1 MRYFA
6 NKEDL
11 EMGIAQS
18 FSKNFGLYAE
28 RVGALHIKTASA
40 KAAHNVVN
48 LLEQLA
54 RSELTSPPAYGARIV
69 EIILND
75 QELFAKWELDLKT
88 MSSRISEMRHELYN
102 ELLRLD
108 TPGRWEHILTQVGL
122 NTMFLIQIT
131 QKVKSRLE
139 CFHTLASQKDRR

>member
-28 RVGALHIKTASA
+28 RVGALHIKTTSA
-40 KAAHNVVN
+40 KAAHNVAN

-69 EIILND
+69 EMVLND
-75 QELFAKWELDLKT
+75 EELFAKWKLDLKT

-102 ELLRLD
+102 ELIRLD

-122 NTMFLIQIT
+122 NTILLTQISL
-131 QKVKSRLE
+131 KIKSRLE
-139 CFHTLASQKDRR
+139 CFRTLASRKGRR